1 MNEGRA
7 LASPEH
13 TPPRRRGRDRR
24 PRLLLADDAGRIYDH
39 PSLLLAGQSWDRT
52 LPPAGRRDTMP
63 LPAGTELAYLPGR
76 RPVGLDPDSGQ
87 QVCVERFAV
96 DGHEFQ
102 PLAVAALPPPGHL
115 RHLLPAA
122 RIDPAAPALPLR
134 SYCAIGIVGDGL
146 RLAASRIDPRTH
158 WDPERFATAALEAGL
173 AAMRQRFPHNR
184 VLRQLVHCARDY
196 GCCTASNVFLGAFEG
211 ALPVAPRCNA
221 RCLGCISAQA
231 GPAPSPQQRLA
242 APPPVADIVE
252 LGAHHLARARSPMVS
267 FGQGCEGEPLTQAES
282 IAAAIR
288 GIRRRTDRGAV
299 HMNTNGSRPEMLD
312 ALADAGLGSVRVSL
326 VSARP
331 DLFAAY
337 HRAAF
342 DLETVERFITRAV
355 ERGLF
360 VALNLLLV
368 PGLTDRPAEIDA
380 LVALLGRSGA
390 HMVQL
395 RNLDLDPQRLF
406 AALAPAAGEPVGM
419 RALVRQ
425 LRRRV
430 PGLELGS
437 FNRLPGDRGP
447 GFDRPQS

>member
-1 MNEGRA
+1 
-7 LASPEH
+7 
-13 TPPRRRGRDRR
+13 
-24 PRLLLADDAGRIYDH
+24 LLLADEAGRIYDH
-39 PSLLLAGQSWDRT
+39 PGLLLAGQSWDRT
-52 LPPAGRRDTMP
+52 RPPAGRRDTIP
-63 LPAGTELAYLPGR
+63 LPAGTELAFLPGR
-76 RPVGLDPDSGQ
+76 RPVGLDPDSGAV
-87 QVCVERFAV
+87 VCVERFEV
-96 DGHEFQ
+96 DGRTFQ
-102 PLAVAALPPPGHL
+102 PLAVAAIPPPGHL

-122 RIDPAAPALPLR
+122 RMDPAAPPLPLR
-134 SYCAIGIVGDGL
+134 SYCAVGIVGDGL

-158 WDPERFATAALEAGL
+158 WDPERFTDPALEAGL
-173 AAMRQRFPHNR
+173 AALVERFAHNR
-184 VLRQLVHCARDY
+184 VLRQLVHCVRDY
-196 GCCTASNVFLGAFEG
+196 GCCTASNVFLGAYEG

-221 RCLGCISAQA
+221 HCLGCISAQA

-242 APPPVADIVE
+242 APPPVDDIVE
-252 LGAHHLARARSPMVS
+252 LGAHHLAHARSPMVS
-267 FGQGCEGEPLTQAES
+267 FGQGCEGEPLTQAET
-282 IAAAIR
+282 ITAAIR
-288 GIRRRTDRGAV
+288 GIRRRTGRGAV
-299 HMNTNGSRPEMLD
+299 HMNTNGSRPEVLD

-326 VSARP
+326 ISARP
-331 DLFAAY
+331 ELFAAY
-337 HRAAF
+337 HRAEFGLDA
-342 DLETVERFITRAV
+342 VERFITRAV

-406 AALAPAAGEPVGM
+406 AELRPAAGEPVGM
-419 RALVRQ
+419 RALVHRLQ
-425 LRRRV
+425 RRV